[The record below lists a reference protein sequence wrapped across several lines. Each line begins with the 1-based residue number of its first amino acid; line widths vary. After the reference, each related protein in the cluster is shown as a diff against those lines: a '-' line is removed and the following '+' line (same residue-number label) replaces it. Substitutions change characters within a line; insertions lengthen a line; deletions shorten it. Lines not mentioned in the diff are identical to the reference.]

1 MQIPLRTPVAKIL
14 FLILCLMVATGY
26 LALASSQYL
35 AYRLAA
41 KEDLRNLQLAAR
53 LEPLDAEYQY
63 KLGRFLTLT
72 QRLPEAQSAFRYAT
86 ELNPHDAAYW
96 LALASSD
103 AASGQEQDQ
112 RQALERA
119 VAANPKSYRVAW
131 EAGNSDLVEGDLHS
145 ALREFRAAL
154 EDGSPLS
161 GQVIALCWQATPDV
175 DVLLQ
180 EAIPPAAYSSFLEFL
195 VSRRE
200 GVAAAK
206 VWKQIVTLGT
216 PTTLSDVSD
225 YVRYLIGQHEPA
237 QAREVWQQA
246 GPLCDLNA
254 YQPSTNNLVVNGDF
268 SLDVLNT
275 GFDWTY
281 QKRADVNLALDP
293 TQSHLVGH
301 RSLLISYDSRGL
313 DDTGIHQLIPVGPDT
328 NYHFSAY
335 FKTRQL
341 EGAGGPKFALQD
353 FYTQKPFFESADL
366 KDSNDW
372 KLVSGDFETEHDTE
386 LLLLRIKREPVGR
399 AIRGDLWIDG
409 VSLGP
414 RKVQSV
420 Q

>member
-14 FLILCLMVATGY
+14 FLILCLIVATGY
-26 LALASSQYL
+26 LALASSQYV
-35 AYRLAA
+35 AYRVAA

-53 LEPLDAEYQY
+53 IEPLDAEYQY
-63 KLGRFLTLT
+63 QLGRFLTLT
-72 QRLPEAQSAFRYAT
+72 QRLSEAQSAFRYAT

-103 AASGQEQDQ
+103 GASGREQDQ
-112 RQALERA
+112 QQALERA
-119 VAANPKSYRVAW
+119 IAANPKSYRVAW
-131 EAGNSDLVEGDLHS
+131 EAGNSYLVEGDLHS

-161 GQVIALCWQATPDV
+161 GEVIALCWQAKPDV
-175 DVLLQ
+175 DLLLQ
-180 EAIPPAAYSSFLEFL
+180 EAIPPAMYSSLLEFL

-206 VWKQIVTLGT
+206 VWKQIVTFGT

-254 YQPSTNNLVVNGDF
+254 YRPLPNNLVVNGDF

-293 TQSHLVGH
+293 TQSHLIGH

-313 DDTGIHQLIPVGPDT
+313 DDTGIQQLISVEPDT

-353 FYTQKPFFESADL
+353 FYTQKPFFESDDL

-372 KLVSGDFETEHDTE
+372 KQVSGDFETGPDTE

-409 VSLGP
+409 VSLSF
-414 RKVQSV
+414 RNVQSV